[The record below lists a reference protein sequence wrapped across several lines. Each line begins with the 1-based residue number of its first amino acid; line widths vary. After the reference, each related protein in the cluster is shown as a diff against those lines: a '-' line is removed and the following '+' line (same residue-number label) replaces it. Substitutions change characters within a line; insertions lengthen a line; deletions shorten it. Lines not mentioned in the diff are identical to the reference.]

1 MRSRTHKSGQKKGGG
16 ASRAAAAT
24 IYRGSL
30 NAGADTR
37 PVVQALSFVQSCSAT
52 AAANA
57 WVVQLVFDVSNIAS
71 AGRWSSLKTL
81 YEEWRPVSLHVNY
94 YPALQGYFA
103 TPATPSTNG
112 IVQGNTISP
121 HVMAPYKGS
130 VTAFTTLA
138 NAFDHHPRNVKPINM
153 PNSAFV
159 KMDEADEASW
169 VSTSGT
175 TPGATMGVK
184 CYMSGT
190 CEGATDFNFF
200 GYYVIEYVVQFRI
213 PVATTLQAEEA
224 IPYTPPVDEQKA
236 VVSGDMSAV
245 SAGSSLR
252 GRAVDSLSR
261 ASAIAPEA
269 TYVVLQSAK
278 DQPRSRSIR

>member
-1 MRSRTHKSGQKKGGG
+1 
-16 ASRAAAAT
+16 
-24 IYRGSL
+24 
-30 NAGADTR
+30 
-37 PVVQALSFVQSCSAT
+37 VVQALSFVQSCSAT
-52 AAANA
+52 AAGNA
-57 WVVQLVFDVSNIAS
+57 WVEALVFDTSNIAS
-71 AGRWSSLKTL
+71 AGRWASLKTI

-112 IVQGNTISP
+112 IVQGNTITP

-130 VTAFTTLA
+130 VTAFSSLA

-184 CYMSGT
+184 CFMSGT

-213 PVATTLQAEEA
+213 PVATTLQADEA
-224 IPYTPPVDEQKA
+224 IPYTPPVNPERKECVSDETVSSVPQQGFSPDSRHASAATAKDGYIVIGKSTDLTA
-236 VVSGDMSAV
+236 SKGVSGRPEISNAV
-245 SAGSSLR
+245 LR
-252 GRAVDSLSR
+252 GHTVR
-261 ASAIAPEA
+261 
-269 TYVVLQSAK
+269 
-278 DQPRSRSIR
+278 